1 MILGRDPGCHIVA
14 GRGSSVRTGTILLAK
29 REAGLTGN
37 IVIGQ
42 RTVINECN
50 NVRAAGGDIR
60 IGSFCQIAQF
70 CTLVASNHTTETSQ
84 YMRDAPMDT
93 SKASITIGD
102 DVWVGAG
109 AVILPGVTIGRGAVV
124 GAGSVVT
131 KDVAPYAICAG
142 NPARVLRVR
151 TLHA

>member
-1 MILGRDPGCHIVA
+1 
-14 GRGSSVRTGTILLAK
+14 
-29 REAGLTGN
+29 
-37 IVIGQ
+37 
-42 RTVINECN
+42 
-50 NVRAAGGDIR
+50 
-60 IGSFCQIAQF
+60 
-70 CTLVASNHTTETSQ
+70 
-84 YMRDAPMDT
+84 MDT